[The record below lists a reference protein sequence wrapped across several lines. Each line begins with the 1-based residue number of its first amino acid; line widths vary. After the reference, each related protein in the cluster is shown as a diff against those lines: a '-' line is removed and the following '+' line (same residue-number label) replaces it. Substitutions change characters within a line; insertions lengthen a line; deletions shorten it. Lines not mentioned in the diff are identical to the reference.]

1 MLLALPGEEVQQAG
15 TATASGFCGKSN
27 WVTSVP
33 SDPRGEVALLASF
46 HVTETFGAQ
55 KSP

>member
-46 HVTETFGAQ
+46 HVRETFGAQ